1 MPRFNQLT
9 RTDTVSA
16 GDIVAVFVQNDG
28 DPRGAAMSVLQAYMQ
43 ANLTFPSDGV
53 QQFTTQYASP
63 SSTGFSVSIVN
74 GPDNIHL
81 ILTPTGGFAAG
92 TIVLPAV
99 ANAVDQ
105 QEVLVNCT
113 QAVTT
118 LTTSG
123 NGATV
128 TGAPTTL
135 AANAFFR
142 LKYDLP
148 STVWYRVG

>member
-9 RTDTVSA
+9 RTDTVTA
-16 GDIVAVFVQNDG
+16 GDIIAVFIQNDG
-28 DPRGAAMSVLQAYMQ
+28 DPRGAAMSVLQAFMQ
-43 ANLTFPSDGV
+43 ENLNFQTEEFD
-53 QQFTTQYASP
+53 TQYASP
-63 SSTGFSVSIVN
+63 SSTGFSVSILSDSGNV
-74 GPDNIHL
+74 HL

-99 ANAVDQ
+99 STLVDK
-105 QEVLVNCT
+105 QEFLLNST

-118 LTTSG
+118 LTTNG

-128 TGAPTTL
+128 TGVPTTL

-148 STVWYRVG
+148 TNVWFRVG

>member
-9 RTDTVSA
+9 RTDTVTA

-28 DPRGAAMSVLQAYMQ
+28 DPRGAAMSVLQAFMQ
-43 ANLTFPSDGV
+43 ENLNFQTEE
-53 QQFTTQYASP
+53 FTTQYASP
-63 SSTGFSVSIVN
+63 SSTGFSIQILDGSANV
-74 GPDNIHL
+74 HL

-92 TIVLPAV
+92 TTVLPAR
-99 ANAVDQ
+99 ANLVDK
-105 QEVLVNCT
+105 QEFLLNTT

-118 LTTSG
+118 LTITG

-142 LKYDLP
+142 LKYDLN
-148 STVWYRVG
+148 SNVWFRVG

>member
-28 DPRGAAMSVLQAYMQ
+28 DPRGAAMSVLQEFMQ
-43 ANLTFPSDGV
+43 ANLNFQTEE
-53 QQFTTQYASP
+53 FTTQYGSP
-63 SSTGFSVSIVN
+63 SSTGFSVTILN
-74 GPDNIHL
+74 GPDNVHL

-99 ANAVDQ
+99 ANAVDK
-105 QEVLVNCT
+105 QEFLLNCT

-118 LTTSG
+118 LTING

-142 LKYDLP
+142 LKYDLL
-148 STVWYRVG
+148 SNVWFRVG

>member
-16 GDIVAVFVQNDG
+16 GDILAVFVQNDG
-28 DPRGAAMSVLQAYMQ
+28 DPRGAAISVLQEYLQ
-43 ANLTFPSDGV
+43 ENLNFQTEE
-53 QQFTTQYASP
+53 FTTQYGSP
-63 SSTGFSVSIVN
+63 SSTGFSVSILNSSANV
-74 GPDNIHL
+74 HL
-81 ILTPTGGFAAG
+81 ILTPTGAFAAG
-92 TIVLPAV
+92 TILLPAST
-99 ANAVDQ
+99 NLIDK
-105 QEVLVNCT
+105 QEFLLNCT

-118 LTTSG
+118 LTING

-142 LKYDLP
+142 LKYDLL
-148 STVWYRVG
+148 SNVWYRVG

>member
-28 DPRGAAMSVLQAYMQ
+28 DPRGAAMSVLLAFMQ
-43 ANLTFPSDGV
+43 ANLDFPGDGV

-63 SSTGFSVSIVN
+63 SATGFSVSIVN

-81 ILTPTGGFAAG
+81 ILTPTAGFAAG
-92 TIVLPAV
+92 TLILPAV

-118 LTTSG
+118 LTTNG

-142 LKYDLP
+142 LKYDLN